1 MIEYL
6 KFDGALTMEE
16 VEKKCDEYVNTK
28 TEGKVEGLPTPI
40 RMIKK
45 ETVKNKEIAESIF
58 QESDYGYY
66 DSMALKV
73 YLNVEKLMPKYET
86 LLNEIMDLQSKIL
99 TLRTPHFE
107 DFKSKL
113 FSCKACGSKLATEYL
128 KTITCPLCENDLR
141 PESIK
146 EREKKLHTR
155 LEKKEKERKGL
166 EDKGKDKPSLVRK
179 EMWYVKI
186 EY

>member
-6 KFDGALTMEE
+6 KFDGTLTMEE

-40 RMIKK
+40 RIVKK
-45 ETVKNKEIAESIF
+45 ETVENAEAAKSIF

-73 YLNVEKLMPKYET
+73 CFDVEKILPKYET
-86 LLNEIMDLQSKIL
+86 LLKEIKDLQSKIK
-99 TLRTPHFE
+99 TLKTPHFE

-113 FSCKACGSKLATEYL
+113 FSCKACGSKLATKYL
-128 KTITCPLCENDLR
+128 KTISCPLCGDDLR
-141 PESIK
+141 SESIK
-146 EREKKLHTR
+146 TREEKLYVR
-155 LEKKEKERKGL
+155 LEKKEKERRDL
-166 EDKGKDKPSLVRK
+166 EDKGKDKPSLVLK
-179 EMWYVKI
+179 VMWYVKI